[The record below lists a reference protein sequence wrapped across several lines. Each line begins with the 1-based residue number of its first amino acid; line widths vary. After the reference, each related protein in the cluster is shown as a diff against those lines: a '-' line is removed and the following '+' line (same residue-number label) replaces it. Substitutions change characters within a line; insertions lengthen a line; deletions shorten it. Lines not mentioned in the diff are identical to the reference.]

1 MTVDTDSRCKA
12 AGDGSEGDQTELE
25 ALLSQYVQL
34 EASSDRE
41 RPFEQKPSAADHS
54 NGFSAAE
61 AVAVDA
67 EEGYAAAAKTDDGI
81 KRILP
86 MKRPHAGSMGSE
98 GRSSTQDL
106 HASRSE
112 SSPRTK
118 SARDQ
123 RAKELAL
130 MQQMVELQRDVHT
143 KNMEMQEKTLVM
155 QQKLVELMDVLVK
168 KMN

>member
-1 MTVDTDSRCKA
+1 M
-12 AGDGSEGDQTELE
+12 
-25 ALLSQYVQL
+25 QL

-41 RPFEQKPSAADHS
+41 RPFEQKSMEHG
-54 NGFSAAE
+54 NGFGADV
-61 AVAVDA
+61 VAVDA
-67 EEGYAAAAKTDDGI
+67 EEGKGDDGM

-86 MKRPHAGSMGSE
+86 MKRPHASSTAQDD
-98 GRSSTQDL
+98 RSSSQDL
-106 HASRSE
+106 RSE

-143 KNMEMQEKTLVM
+143 KNMEMQEKTLAM
-155 QQKLVELMDVLVK
+155 QQKLVELMDVLIK

>member
-1 MTVDTDSRCKA
+1 M
-12 AGDGSEGDQTELE
+12 
-25 ALLSQYVQL
+25 QL

-41 RPFEQKPSAADHS
+41 RTYEQKPSAADHGNDLS
-54 NGFSAAE
+54 SAE

-67 EEGYAAAAKTDDGI
+67 EEGTAVAAGTSKSDDSV

-98 GRSSTQDL
+98 GRSSAQD
-106 HASRSE
+106 RSE

-143 KNMEMQEKTLVM
+143 KNMEMQEKTLAM